1 MQLYIAE
8 KPDMAKAIAGYL
20 WPDGNYKKNKGYYE
34 KDGVEVTWAFGHI
47 LSPANPE
54 AYGDEYRQWKN
65 YPVLPERWKY
75 TVPLSKKEQLDII
88 RARLKEA
95 DEVVHAGDPDREGQL
110 LIDEI
115 LYFAGYK
122 GRVKRLLLNAKDD
135 TSLKRA
141 FANIEDNSKFK
152 TLYEAGLARQKAD
165 WLVGMNLT
173 RCYSVQLAK
182 YHYDTTLRIGRVKTP
197 TLALV
202 VNREL
207 EIKNFTKHNYYDL
220 KAYWIKD
227 GATFGAKLL
236 VPDRVKQDES
246 GHALDKAV
254 MYAIAAKIKPAECT
268 VTKVKVEEGKEYP
281 PLPYSLDTLQ
291 IEANKIYKMS
301 PKKVLETVQELY
313 ENKLVS
319 YPRSDC
325 NYLPA
330 AQFEDAGKITEMLK
344 KFGLSEAAKANTC
357 IKGICWNDKK
367 VTAHHAIIP
376 TSVMPEGLKDDA
388 EKIYKLIAIRYIMQF
403 FEACEFTA
411 MSYEIK
417 AADEVFKGSGRMVT
431 KFGFRGITGYAKEE
445 KSEDTVT
452 ALPKLA
458 EGEKIGKPA
467 SVEVTSGETKPPKR
481 FTEGTLVKAMT
492 NIYKFMEPG
501 KMRDK
506 LKESKG
512 IGTPATRDTIIDD
525 LLATDLKGH
534 KVEPFLKKVKNE
546 LVPTDFGMMVIA
558 NIDKSLTK
566 PDITAELEYKLSDI
580 QDGKYSPADFIKDT
594 KQMIFEN
601 IKYAENHQFPFGV
614 HETFTCP
621 VCGKGELLRKY
632 SAKTKKAFYICSNEE
647 CINEFTGKK
656 YFFEEEKG
664 KPVIK
669 KCPED
674 NTVLRRIIGK
684 NGPFWICDKCKKIY
698 NDKNKGGTKA

>member
-8 KPDMAKAIAGYL
+8 KPDMAKAIASYL
-20 WPDGNYKKNKGYYE
+20 WPDGSYNKNKGYYE
-34 KDGVEVTWAFGHI
+34 KNGVEVTWAFGHI

-54 AYGDEYRQWKN
+54 AYGDEYKQWKN
-65 YPVLPERWKY
+65 YPVLPDRWKY

-88 RARLKEA
+88 RSLLKGA
-95 DEVVHAGDPDREGQL
+95 DEVIHAGDPDREGQL

-122 GRVKRLLLNAKDD
+122 GKVKRLLLNAKDD
-135 TSLKRA
+135 ASLKRA
-141 FANIEDNSKFK
+141 FENIQDNGQFK

-173 RCYSVQLAK
+173 RCYTVQLAK
-182 YHYDTTLRIGRVKTP
+182 YKYDTTLRIGRVKTP

-207 EIKNFTKHNYYDL
+207 EIRNFVKHSYYDL
-220 KAYWIKD
+220 KAFWTKD
-227 GATFGAKLL
+227 GVTFDAKL
-236 VPDRVKQDES
+236 VTPERIKQDDN

-254 MYAIAAKIKPAECT
+254 VYAIAAKIKPASCV
-268 VTKVKVEEGKEYP
+268 VTKMKREKGRENP

-291 IEANKIYKMS
+291 VEANKAYKMS

-313 ENKLVS
+313 EAKYVS

-325 NYLPA
+325 NYIPA
-330 AQFEDAGKITEMLK
+330 AQHSDAAKILPMLK
-344 KFGLSEAAKANTC
+344 KFGIMEAGKANPD
-357 IKGICWNDKK
+357 IKGMCWNDKK

-376 TSVMPEGLKDDA
+376 TEVMPENLKEDA
-388 EKIYKLIAIRYIMQF
+388 EKIYKLIARRYIMQF
-403 FEACEFTA
+403 FEPCDFEVL
-411 MSYEIK
+411 SYEIK
-417 AADEVFKGSGRMVT
+417 AADELFKGSGRLIT
-431 KFGFRGITGYAKEE
+431 KYGFRGIIGFTKEE
-445 KSEDTVT
+445 KADDAVT
-452 ALPKLA
+452 ALPELT
-458 EGEKIGKPA
+458 EGEAIGKPVQ
-467 SVEVTSGETKPPKR
+467 VEVKKGETKPPKR

-501 KMRDK
+501 DMREK

-525 LLATDLKGH
+525 LLATELKGR
-534 KVEPFLKKVKNE
+534 KLEPFMKKVKNE

-580 QDGKYSPADFIKDT
+580 QSGKYKITDFIKDT
-594 KQMIFEN
+594 EKMILEN
-601 IKYAENHQFPFGV
+601 IQYAENHQFPLGV
-614 HETFTCP
+614 HETFMCP
-621 VCGKGELLRKY
+621 ACGKGELLRRY
-632 SAKTKKAFYICSNEE
+632 SPKSKKAFYVCSNEE
-647 CINEFTGKK
+647 CVNGFTGKK

-674 NTVLRRIIGK
+674 GIVLRKIIGK
-684 NGPFWICDKCKKIY
+684 NGAFWICDKCKKTF
-698 NDKNKGGTKA
+698 NDKTKGDGK

>member
-8 KPDMAKAIAGYL
+8 KPDMAKAIASYL
-20 WPDGNYKKNKGYYE
+20 WPDGSYNKNKGYYE
-34 KDGVEVTWAFGHI
+34 KNGVEVTWAFGHI

-54 AYGDEYRQWKN
+54 AYGDEYKQWKN
-65 YPVLPERWKY
+65 YPVLPDRWKY

-88 RARLKEA
+88 RSLLKGA
-95 DEVVHAGDPDREGQL
+95 DEVIHAGDPDREGQL

-122 GRVKRLLLNAKDD
+122 GKVKRLLLNAKDD

-141 FANIEDNSKFK
+141 FENIQDNGQFK

-173 RCYSVQLAK
+173 RCYTVQLAK
-182 YHYDTTLRIGRVKTP
+182 YKYDTTLRIGRVKTP

-207 EIKNFTKHNYYDL
+207 EIRNFVKHSYYDL
-220 KAYWIKD
+220 KAFWTKD
-227 GATFGAKLL
+227 GVTFDAKL
-236 VPDRVKQDES
+236 VTPERIKQDEN
-246 GHALDKAV
+246 GNALDKAV
-254 MYAIAAKIKPAECT
+254 VYAIAAKIKPASCV
-268 VTKVKVEEGKEYP
+268 VTKMKREKGRENP

-291 IEANKIYKMS
+291 VEANKAYKMS

-313 ENKLVS
+313 EAKYVS

-325 NYLPA
+325 NYIPA
-330 AQFEDAGKITEMLK
+330 AQHSDAAKILPMLK
-344 KFGLSEAAKANTC
+344 KFGIMEAGKANPD
-357 IKGICWNDKK
+357 IKGMCWNDKK

-376 TSVMPEGLKDDA
+376 TEVMPENLKEDA
-388 EKIYKLIAIRYIMQF
+388 EKIYKLIARRYIMQF
-403 FEACEFTA
+403 FEPCDFEVL
-411 MSYEIK
+411 SYEIK
-417 AADEVFKGSGRMVT
+417 AADELFKGSGRLIT
-431 KFGFRGITGYAKEE
+431 KYGFRGIIGFTKEE
-445 KSEDTVT
+445 KADDAVT
-452 ALPKLA
+452 ALPELT
-458 EGEKIGKPA
+458 EGEAIGKPVQ
-467 SVEVTSGETKPPKR
+467 VEVKEGETKPPKR

-501 KMRDK
+501 DMREK

-525 LLATDLKGH
+525 LLATELKGR
-534 KVEPFLKKVKNE
+534 KLEPFMKKVKNE

-580 QDGKYSPADFIKDT
+580 QSGKYKITDFIKDT
-594 KQMIFEN
+594 EKMILEN
-601 IKYAENHQFPFGV
+601 IQYAENHQFPLGV
-614 HETFTCP
+614 HETFMCP
-621 VCGKGELLRKY
+621 ACGKGELLRRY
-632 SAKTKKAFYICSNEE
+632 SPKSKKAFYVCSNEE
-647 CINEFTGKK
+647 CVNGFTGKK

-669 KCPED
+669 KCLED
-674 NTVLRRIIGK
+674 GIVLRKIIGK
-684 NGPFWICDKCKKIY
+684 NGAFWICDKCKKTF
-698 NDKNKGGTKA
+698 NDKTKGDGK

>member
-8 KPDMAKAIAGYL
+8 KPDMAKAIASYL
-20 WPDGNYKKNKGYYE
+20 WPDGSYNKNKGYYE
-34 KDGVEVTWAFGHI
+34 KNGVEVTWAFGHI

-54 AYGDEYRQWKN
+54 AYGDEYKQWKN
-65 YPVLPERWKY
+65 YPVLPDRWKY

-88 RARLKEA
+88 RSLLKGA
-95 DEVVHAGDPDREGQL
+95 DEVIHAGDPDREGQL

-122 GRVKRLLLNAKDD
+122 GKVKRLLLNAKDD

-141 FANIEDNSKFK
+141 FENIQDNGQFK

-173 RCYSVQLAK
+173 RCYTVQLAK
-182 YHYDTTLRIGRVKTP
+182 YKYDTTLRIGRVKTP

-207 EIKNFTKHNYYDL
+207 EIRNFVKHSYYDL
-220 KAYWIKD
+220 KAFWTKD
-227 GATFGAKLL
+227 GVTFDAKL
-236 VPDRVKQDES
+236 VTPERIKQDDN

-254 MYAIAAKIKPAECT
+254 VYAIAAKIKPASCV
-268 VTKVKVEEGKEYP
+268 VTKMKREKGRENP

-291 IEANKIYKMS
+291 VEANKAYKMS

-313 ENKLVS
+313 EAKYVS

-325 NYLPA
+325 NYIPA
-330 AQFEDAGKITEMLK
+330 AQHSDAAKILPMLK
-344 KFGLSEAAKANTC
+344 KFGIMEAGKANPD
-357 IKGICWNDKK
+357 IKGMCWNDKK

-376 TSVMPEGLKDDA
+376 TEVMPENLKEDA
-388 EKIYKLIAIRYIMQF
+388 EKIYKLIARRYIMQF
-403 FEACEFTA
+403 FEPCDFEVL
-411 MSYEIK
+411 SYEIK
-417 AADEVFKGSGRMVT
+417 AADELFKGSGRLIT
-431 KFGFRGITGYAKEE
+431 KYGFRGIIGFTKEE
-445 KSEDTVT
+445 KADDAVT
-452 ALPKLA
+452 ALPELT
-458 EGEKIGKPA
+458 EGEAIGKPVQ
-467 SVEVTSGETKPPKR
+467 VEVKKGETKPPKR

-501 KMRDK
+501 DMREK

-525 LLATDLKGH
+525 LLATELKGR
-534 KVEPFLKKVKNE
+534 KLEPFMKKVKNE

-580 QDGKYSPADFIKDT
+580 QSGKYKITDFIKDT
-594 KQMIFEN
+594 EKMILEN
-601 IKYAENHQFPFGV
+601 IQYAENHQFPLGV
-614 HETFTCP
+614 HETFMCP
-621 VCGKGELLRKY
+621 ACGKGELLRRY
-632 SAKTKKAFYICSNEE
+632 SPKSKKAFYVCSNEE
-647 CINEFTGKK
+647 CVNGFTGKK

-674 NTVLRRIIGK
+674 GIVLRKIIGK
-684 NGPFWICDKCKKIY
+684 NGAFWICDKCKKTF
-698 NDKNKGGTKA
+698 NDKTKGDGK

>member
-8 KPDMAKAIAGYL
+8 KPDMAKAIASYL
-20 WPDGNYKKNKGYYE
+20 WPDGSYNKNKGYYE
-34 KDGVEVTWAFGHI
+34 KNGVEVTWAFGHI

-54 AYGDEYRQWKN
+54 AYGDEYKQWKN
-65 YPVLPERWKY
+65 YPVLPDRWKY

-88 RARLKEA
+88 RSLLKGA
-95 DEVVHAGDPDREGQL
+95 DEVIHAGDPDREGQL

-122 GRVKRLLLNAKDD
+122 GKVKRLLLNAKDD

-141 FANIEDNSKFK
+141 FENIQDNGQFK

-173 RCYSVQLAK
+173 RCYTVQLAK
-182 YHYDTTLRIGRVKTP
+182 YKYDTTLRIGRVKTP

-207 EIKNFTKHNYYDL
+207 EIRNFVKHSYYDL
-220 KAYWIKD
+220 KAFWTKD
-227 GATFGAKLL
+227 GVTFDAKL
-236 VPDRVKQDES
+236 VTPERIKQDDN

-254 MYAIAAKIKPAECT
+254 VYAIAAKIKPASCV
-268 VTKVKVEEGKEYP
+268 VTKMKREKGRENP

-291 IEANKIYKMS
+291 VEANKAYKMS

-313 ENKLVS
+313 EAKYVS

-325 NYLPA
+325 NYIPA
-330 AQFEDAGKITEMLK
+330 AQHSDAAKILKKKK
-344 KFGLSEAAKANTC
+344 KFGIMEAGKANPD
-357 IKGICWNDKK
+357 IKGMCWNDKK

-376 TSVMPEGLKDDA
+376 TEVMPENLKEDA
-388 EKIYKLIAIRYIMQF
+388 EKIYKLIARRYIMQF
-403 FEACEFTA
+403 FEPCDFEVL
-411 MSYEIK
+411 SYEIK
-417 AADEVFKGSGRMVT
+417 AADELFKGSGRLIT
-431 KFGFRGITGYAKEE
+431 KYGFRGIIGFTKEE
-445 KSEDTVT
+445 KADDAVT
-452 ALPKLA
+452 ALPELT
-458 EGEKIGKPA
+458 EGEAIGKPVQ
-467 SVEVTSGETKPPKR
+467 VEVKEGETKPPKR

-501 KMRDK
+501 DMREK

-525 LLATDLKGH
+525 LLATELKGR
-534 KVEPFLKKVKNE
+534 KLEPFMKKVKNE

-580 QDGKYSPADFIKDT
+580 QSGKYKITDFIKDT
-594 KQMIFEN
+594 EKMILEN
-601 IKYAENHQFPFGV
+601 IQYAENHQFPLGV
-614 HETFTCP
+614 HETFMCP
-621 VCGKGELLRKY
+621 ACGKGELLRRY
-632 SAKTKKAFYICSNEE
+632 SPKSKKAFYVCSNEE
-647 CINEFTGKK
+647 CVNGFTGKK

-669 KCPED
+669 KCLED
-674 NTVLRRIIGK
+674 GIVLRKIIGK
-684 NGPFWICDKCKKIY
+684 NGAFWICDKCKKTF
-698 NDKNKGGTKA
+698 NDKTKGDGK

>member
-1 MQLYIAE
+1 MKLYIAE

-20 WPDGNYKKNKGYYE
+20 WPDGSYNKNKGYFE

-54 AYGDEYRQWKN
+54 AYDEKYKHWQN
-65 YPVLPERWKY
+65 YPVMPDRWKY

-88 RARLKEA
+88 IKRLKAA
-95 DEVVHAGDPDREGQL
+95 DEVIHAGDPDREGQL

-122 GRVKRLLLNAKDD
+122 GKVSRLLLNAKDD

-141 FANIEDNSKFK
+141 FENIEDNSKYK

-182 YHYDTTLRIGRVKTP
+182 YKYDTTLRIGRVKTP

-202 VNREL
+202 VRREQ
-207 EIKNFTKHNYYDL
+207 EIKNFVKHNYYDL
-220 KAYWIKD
+220 KAYWTKD
-227 GATFGAKLL
+227 GVTFGAKL
-236 VPDRVKQDES
+236 VAPDRIKLDES

-254 MYAIAAKIKPAECT
+254 VYAIAAKIKPASCV
-268 VTKVKVEEGKEYP
+268 VTKVNREKGRENP

-291 IEANKIYKMS
+291 VEANRIYKIS

-313 ENKLVS
+313 EKKYVS

-325 NYLPA
+325 NYIPA
-330 AQFEDAGKITEMLK
+330 AQQSDAVKILPMLK
-344 KFGLSEAAKANTC
+344 EYGISEAAKADNS
-357 IKGICWNDKK
+357 IKGLCWNDKK

-376 TSVMPEGLKDDA
+376 TSVKPENLKDDA
-388 EKIYKLIAIRYIMQF
+388 EKIYNLIARRYVMQF
-403 FEACEFTA
+403 FEPCDYEVLT
-411 MSYEIK
+411 YEIK
-417 AADEVFKGSGRMVT
+417 AADEIFKGSGRKVT
-431 KFGFRGITGYAKEE
+431 KYGFRGIVGFTKDE
-445 KSEDTVT
+445 KANDDVA
-452 ALPKLA
+452 ALPELV
-458 EGEKIGKPA
+458 EGENIGKPCE
-467 SVEVTSGETKPPKR
+467 VEVTEGVTKPPKR

-501 KMRDK
+501 ELRDK

-525 LLATDLKGH
+525 LLATETKGRRL
-534 KVEPFLKKVKNE
+534 EPFLQKVKNE

-558 NIDKSLTK
+558 NIDESLTK
-566 PDITAELEYKLSDI
+566 PDTTAELEYKLSDI
-580 QDGKYSPADFIKDT
+580 QNGKYKMADFIKDT
-594 KQMIFEN
+594 EAMILEN
-601 IKYAENHQFPFGV
+601 IKYAENHQFPLGA
-614 HETFTCP
+614 HETFMCP

-632 SAKTKKAFYICSNEE
+632 SPKSKKAFYICSNEE
-647 CINEFTGKK
+647 CVNPYNNKK
-656 YFFEEEKG
+656 YFFEEENG
-664 KPVIK
+664 RPLIK

-674 NTVLRRIIGK
+674 NAVLRKVLGK
-684 NGPFWICDKCKKIY
+684 NGAFWVCDKCYKTY
-698 NDKNKGGTKA
+698 NDKSKADGKK

>member
-8 KPDMAKAIAGYL
+8 KPDMAKAIASYL
-20 WPDGNYKKNKGYYE
+20 CPDGSYNKNKGYYE
-34 KDGVEVTWAFGHI
+34 KNGVEVTWAFGHI

-54 AYGDEYRQWKN
+54 AYGDEYKQWKN
-65 YPVLPERWKY
+65 YPVLPDRWKY

-88 RARLKEA
+88 RSLLKGA
-95 DEVVHAGDPDREGQL
+95 DEVIHAGDPDREGQL

-122 GRVKRLLLNAKDD
+122 GKVKRLLLNAKDD

-141 FANIEDNSKFK
+141 FENIQDNGQFK

-173 RCYSVQLAK
+173 RCYTVQLAK
-182 YHYDTTLRIGRVKTP
+182 YKYDTTLRIGRVKTP

-207 EIKNFTKHNYYDL
+207 EIRNFVKHSYYDL
-220 KAYWIKD
+220 KAFWSKD
-227 GATFGAKLL
+227 GVTFDAKL
-236 VPDRVKQDES
+236 VTPERIKQDDN

-254 MYAIAAKIKPAECT
+254 VYAIAAKIKPASCV
-268 VTKVKVEEGKEYP
+268 VTKMKREKGRENP

-291 IEANKIYKMS
+291 VEANKAYKMS

-313 ENKLVS
+313 EAKYVS

-325 NYLPA
+325 NYIPA
-330 AQFEDAGKITEMLK
+330 AQHSDAAKILPMLK
-344 KFGLSEAAKANTC
+344 KFGIMEAGKANPD
-357 IKGICWNDKK
+357 IKGMCWNDKK

-376 TSVMPEGLKDDA
+376 TEVMPENLKEDA
-388 EKIYKLIAIRYIMQF
+388 EKIYKLIARRYIMQF
-403 FEACEFTA
+403 FEPCDFEVL
-411 MSYEIK
+411 SYEIK
-417 AADEVFKGSGRMVT
+417 AADELFKGSGRLIT
-431 KFGFRGITGYAKEE
+431 KYGFRGIIGFTKEE
-445 KSEDTVT
+445 KADDAVT
-452 ALPKLA
+452 ALPELT
-458 EGEKIGKPA
+458 EGEAIGKPVQ
-467 SVEVTSGETKPPKR
+467 VEVKEGETKPPKR

-501 KMRDK
+501 DMREK

-525 LLATDLKGH
+525 LLATELKGR
-534 KVEPFLKKVKNE
+534 KLEPFMKKVKNE

-580 QDGKYSPADFIKDT
+580 QSGKYKITDFIKDT
-594 KQMIFEN
+594 EKMILEN
-601 IKYAENHQFPFGV
+601 IQYAENHQFPLGV
-614 HETFTCP
+614 HETFMCP
-621 VCGKGELLRKY
+621 ACGKGELLRRY
-632 SAKTKKAFYICSNEE
+632 SPKSKKAFYVCSNEE
-647 CINEFTGKK
+647 CVNGFTGKK

-669 KCPED
+669 KCLED
-674 NTVLRRIIGK
+674 GIVLRKIIGK
-684 NGPFWICDKCKKIY
+684 NGAFWICDKCKKTF
-698 NDKNKGGTKA
+698 NDKTKGDGK

>member
-8 KPDMAKAIAGYL
+8 KPDMAKAIASYL
-20 WPDGNYKKNKGYYE
+20 WPDGSYNKNKGYYE
-34 KDGVEVTWAFGHI
+34 KNGVEVTWAFGHI

-54 AYGDEYRQWKN
+54 AYGDEYKQWKN
-65 YPVLPERWKY
+65 YPVLPDRWKY

-88 RARLKEA
+88 RSLLKGA
-95 DEVVHAGDPDREGQL
+95 DEVIHAGDPDREGQL

-122 GRVKRLLLNAKDD
+122 GKVKRLLLNAKDD

-141 FANIEDNSKFK
+141 FENIQDNGQFK

-173 RCYSVQLAK
+173 RCYTVQLAK
-182 YHYDTTLRIGRVKTP
+182 YKYDTTLRIGRVKTP

-207 EIKNFTKHNYYDL
+207 EIRNFVKHSYYDL
-220 KAYWIKD
+220 KAFWSKD
-227 GATFGAKLL
+227 GVTFDAKL
-236 VPDRVKQDES
+236 VTPERIKQDDN

-254 MYAIAAKIKPAECT
+254 VYAIAAKIKPASCV
-268 VTKVKVEEGKEYP
+268 VTKMKREKGRENP

-291 IEANKIYKMS
+291 VEANKAYKMS

-313 ENKLVS
+313 EAKYVS

-325 NYLPA
+325 NYIPA
-330 AQFEDAGKITEMLK
+330 AQHSDAAKILPMLK
-344 KFGLSEAAKANTC
+344 KFGIMEAGKANPD
-357 IKGICWNDKK
+357 IKGMCWNDKK

-376 TSVMPEGLKDDA
+376 TEVMPENLKEDA
-388 EKIYKLIAIRYIMQF
+388 EKIYKLIARRYIMQF
-403 FEACEFTA
+403 FEPCDFEVL
-411 MSYEIK
+411 SYEIK
-417 AADEVFKGSGRMVT
+417 AADELFKGSGRLIT
-431 KFGFRGITGYAKEE
+431 KYGFRGIIGFTKEE
-445 KSEDTVT
+445 KADDAVT
-452 ALPKLA
+452 ALPELT
-458 EGEKIGKPA
+458 EGEAIGKPVQ
-467 SVEVTSGETKPPKR
+467 VEVKEGETKPPKR

-501 KMRDK
+501 DMREK

-525 LLATDLKGH
+525 LLATELKGR
-534 KVEPFLKKVKNE
+534 KLEPFMKKVKNE

-580 QDGKYSPADFIKDT
+580 QSGKYKITDFIKDT
-594 KQMIFEN
+594 EKMILEN
-601 IKYAENHQFPFGV
+601 IQYAENHQFPLGV
-614 HETFTCP
+614 HETFMCP
-621 VCGKGELLRKY
+621 ACGKGELLRRY
-632 SAKTKKAFYICSNEE
+632 SPKSKKAFYVCSNEE
-647 CINEFTGKK
+647 CVNGFTGKK

-669 KCPED
+669 KCLED
-674 NTVLRRIIGK
+674 GIVLRKIIGK
-684 NGPFWICDKCKKIY
+684 NGAFWICDKCKKTF
-698 NDKNKGGTKA
+698 NDKTKGDGK

>member
-8 KPDMAKAIAGYL
+8 KPDMAKAIASYL
-20 WPDGNYKKNKGYYE
+20 WPDGSYNKNKGYYE
-34 KDGVEVTWAFGHI
+34 KNGVEVTWAFGHI

-54 AYGDEYRQWKN
+54 AYGDEYKQWKN
-65 YPVLPERWKY
+65 YPVLPDRWKY

-88 RARLKEA
+88 RSLLKGA
-95 DEVVHAGDPDREGQL
+95 DEVIHAGDPDREGQL

-122 GRVKRLLLNAKDD
+122 GKVKRLLLNAKDD

-141 FANIEDNSKFK
+141 FENIQDNGQFK

-173 RCYSVQLAK
+173 RCYTVQLAK
-182 YHYDTTLRIGRVKTP
+182 YKYDTTLRIGRVKTP

-207 EIKNFTKHNYYDL
+207 EIRNFVKHSYYDL
-220 KAYWIKD
+220 KAFWTKD
-227 GATFGAKLL
+227 GVTFDAKL
-236 VPDRVKQDES
+236 VTPERIKQDDN

-254 MYAIAAKIKPAECT
+254 VYAIAAKIKPASCV
-268 VTKVKVEEGKEYP
+268 VTKMKREKGRENP

-291 IEANKIYKMS
+291 VEANKAYKMS

-313 ENKLVS
+313 EAKYVS

-325 NYLPA
+325 NYIPA
-330 AQFEDAGKITEMLK
+330 AQHSDAAKILPMLK
-344 KFGLSEAAKANTC
+344 KFGIMEAGKANPD
-357 IKGICWNDKK
+357 IKGMCWNDKK

-376 TSVMPEGLKDDA
+376 TEVMPENLKEDA
-388 EKIYKLIAIRYIMQF
+388 EKIYKLIARRYIMQF
-403 FEACEFTA
+403 FEPCDFEVL
-411 MSYEIK
+411 SYEIK
-417 AADEVFKGSGRMVT
+417 AADELFKGSGRLIT
-431 KFGFRGITGYAKEE
+431 KYGFRGIIGFTKEE
-445 KSEDTVT
+445 KADDAVT
-452 ALPKLA
+452 ALPELT
-458 EGEKIGKPA
+458 EGEAIGKPVQ
-467 SVEVTSGETKPPKR
+467 VEVKEGETKPPKR

-501 KMRDK
+501 DMREK

-525 LLATDLKGH
+525 LLATELKGR
-534 KVEPFLKKVKNE
+534 KLEPFMKKVKNE

-580 QDGKYSPADFIKDT
+580 QSGKYKITDFIKDT
-594 KQMIFEN
+594 EKMILEN
-601 IKYAENHQFPFGV
+601 IQYAENHQFPLGV
-614 HETFTCP
+614 HETFMCP
-621 VCGKGELLRKY
+621 ACGKGELLRRY
-632 SAKTKKAFYICSNEE
+632 SPKSKKAFYVCSNEE
-647 CINEFTGKK
+647 CVNGFTGKK

-669 KCPED
+669 KCLED
-674 NTVLRRIIGK
+674 GIVLRKIIGK
-684 NGPFWICDKCKKIY
+684 NGAFWICDKCKKTF
-698 NDKNKGGTKA
+698 NDKTKGDGK

>member
-8 KPDMAKAIAGYL
+8 KPDMAKAIASYL
-20 WPDGNYKKNKGYYE
+20 WPDGSYNKNKGYYE
-34 KDGVEVTWAFGHI
+34 KNGVEVTWAFGHI

-54 AYGDEYRQWKN
+54 AYGDEYKQWKN
-65 YPVLPERWKY
+65 YPVLPDRWKY

-88 RARLKEA
+88 RSLLKGA
-95 DEVVHAGDPDREGQL
+95 DEVIHAGDPDREGQL

-122 GRVKRLLLNAKDD
+122 GKVKRLLLKAKDD

-141 FANIEDNSKFK
+141 FENIQDNGQFK

-173 RCYSVQLAK
+173 RCYTVQLAK
-182 YHYDTTLRIGRVKTP
+182 YKYDTTLRIGRVKTP

-207 EIKNFTKHNYYDL
+207 EIRNFVKHSYYDL
-220 KAYWIKD
+220 KAFWTKD
-227 GATFGAKLL
+227 GVTFDAKL
-236 VPDRVKQDES
+236 VTPERIKQDDN

-254 MYAIAAKIKPAECT
+254 VYAIAAKIKPASCV
-268 VTKVKVEEGKEYP
+268 VTKMKREKGRENP

-291 IEANKIYKMS
+291 VEANKAYKMS

-313 ENKLVS
+313 EAKYVS

-325 NYLPA
+325 NYIPA
-330 AQFEDAGKITEMLK
+330 AQHSDAAKILPMLK
-344 KFGLSEAAKANTC
+344 KFGIMEAGKANPD
-357 IKGICWNDKK
+357 IKGMCWNDKK

-376 TSVMPEGLKDDA
+376 TEVMPENLKEDA
-388 EKIYKLIAIRYIMQF
+388 EKIYKLIARRYIMQF
-403 FEACEFTA
+403 FEPCDFEVL
-411 MSYEIK
+411 SYEIK
-417 AADEVFKGSGRMVT
+417 AADELFKGSGRLIT
-431 KFGFRGITGYAKEE
+431 KYGFRGIIGFTKEE
-445 KSEDTVT
+445 KADDAVT
-452 ALPKLA
+452 ALPELT
-458 EGEKIGKPA
+458 EGEAIGKPVQ
-467 SVEVTSGETKPPKR
+467 VEVKEGETKPPKR

-501 KMRDK
+501 DMREK

-525 LLATDLKGH
+525 LLATELKGR
-534 KVEPFLKKVKNE
+534 KLEPFMKKVKNE

-580 QDGKYSPADFIKDT
+580 QSGKYKITDFIKDT
-594 KQMIFEN
+594 EKMILEN
-601 IKYAENHQFPFGV
+601 IQYAENHQFPLGV
-614 HETFTCP
+614 HETFMCP
-621 VCGKGELLRKY
+621 ACGKGELLRRY
-632 SAKTKKAFYICSNEE
+632 SPKSKKAFYVCSNEE
-647 CINEFTGKK
+647 CVNGFTGKK

-669 KCPED
+669 KCLED
-674 NTVLRRIIGK
+674 GIVLRKIIGK
-684 NGPFWICDKCKKIY
+684 NGAFWICDKCKKTF
-698 NDKNKGGTKA
+698 NDKTKGDGK